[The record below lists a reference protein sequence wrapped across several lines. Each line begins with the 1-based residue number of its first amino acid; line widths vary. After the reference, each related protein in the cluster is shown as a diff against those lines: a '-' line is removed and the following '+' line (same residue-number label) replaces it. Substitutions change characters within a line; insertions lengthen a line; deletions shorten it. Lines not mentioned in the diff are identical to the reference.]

1 MDTILIKELEVWY
14 RVGVPDAERAEP
26 QRLLSDV
33 EIEHP
38 FDAAA
43 SGDDLERTVDYSAVC
58 RRLVSFGDGRNW
70 RLLETLSVEIAET
83 LIREYRLRAVT
94 LEIRKFILP
103 ETRYVGVRIRRE
115 APVESLQNRTHG

>member
-26 QRLLSDV
+26 QRLLINV
-33 EIEHP
+33 EIEHS
-38 FDAAA
+38 FEAAA
-43 SGDDLERTVDYSAVC
+43 MGDDLERTVDYSAVC
-58 RRLVSFGDGRNW
+58 RQLVGFGEGRSW
-70 RLLETLSVEIAET
+70 RLLETLSVEMAET
-83 LIREYRLRAVT
+83 LIPNYRLRGVT

-115 APVESLQNRTHG
+115 APVESSEHRTDG

>member
-14 RVGVPDAERAEP
+14 RVGVPDLERAEP
-26 QRLLSDV
+26 QRLLIDIG
-33 EIEHP
+33 IEHP

-43 SGDDLERTVDYSAVC
+43 SGDDLEQTVDYSAVC
-58 RRLVSFGDGRNW
+58 RQLVSFGEGRSW

-83 LIREYRLRAVT
+83 LIRNYRIRAVT

-115 APVESLQNRTHG
+115 AAAGSGEAR